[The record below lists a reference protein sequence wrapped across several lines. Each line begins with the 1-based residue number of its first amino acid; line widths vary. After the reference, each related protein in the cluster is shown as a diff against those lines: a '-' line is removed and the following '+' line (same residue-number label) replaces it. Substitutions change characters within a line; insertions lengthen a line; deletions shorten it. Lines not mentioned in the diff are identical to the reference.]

1 MISAILPTL
10 NNGPT
15 LAPALAALIPAA
27 VQGIVREVI
36 IVDAGSSD
44 QTLKIADGCGA
55 ITLEHASTP
64 HNQCLAAAQSA
75 KFPWVLLLSPQVV
88 LDVGWER
95 EVDQFIHRF
104 ETQKITAQAAV
115 FPLVLDAP
123 DWTARHAERLIRAF
137 AALSG
142 QPHPGQG
149 LLIQRAQF
157 IDVTNTARPIGFFGA
172 PASMPR
178 CQTLR
183 ASASL
188 DTTVFAAHG
197 PLAWALSQLGAQ
209 RATGW
214 FSSPGQRVPP
224 PPVHQ
229 QPAIT

>member
-1 MISAILPTL
+1 MISVIMPTL
-10 NNGPT
+10 NNGAT

-36 IVDAGSSD
+36 IVDAGSND

-55 ITLEHASTP
+55 ITLEHASSP
-64 HNQCLAAAQSA
+64 HNHCLAAAQSA

-95 EVDQFIHRF
+95 EVDQFIHRV

-115 FPLVLDAP
+115 FPLVFDAP
-123 DWTARHAERLIRAF
+123 DWTVRHAERLIRVF

-142 QPHPGQG
+142 QPHHHQG

-157 IDVTNTARPIGFFGA
+157 IDVTSTTRPIGVFGA

-188 DTTVFAAHG
+188 DTSVFANRG
-197 PLAWALSQLGAQ
+197 PFGWALTQFGAH

-214 FSSPGQRVPP
+214 FSSPEQRVLPTSAR
-224 PPVHQ
+224 Q